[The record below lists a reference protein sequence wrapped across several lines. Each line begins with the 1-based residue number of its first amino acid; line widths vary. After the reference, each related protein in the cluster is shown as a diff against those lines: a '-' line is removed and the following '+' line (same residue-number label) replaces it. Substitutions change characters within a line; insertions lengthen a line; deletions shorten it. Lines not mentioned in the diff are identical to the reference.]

1 MPRGMRPSED
11 AEHFRKWLDE
21 GVILRDGEGSVEIS
35 EDRFSGQDPVWVAI
49 VVDVQ
54 GYGPHEGAIY
64 ADQNRY
70 HASADTALQEAY
82 EILENYERD
91 HMSKKDREDLE
102 KEWGDR
108 ADEIMTETYDAM
120 IWKLDPKE
128 FAKAIK
134 GSKAA
139 KFISVHDSKD

>member
-1 MPRGMRPSED
+1 MKPSED
-11 AEHFRKWLDE
+11 ADHFRKWLDE

-35 EDRFSGQDPVWVAI
+35 EDRFSGHDPVWVAI
-49 VVDVQ
+49 VVNVQ

-91 HMSKKDREDLE
+91 NMSKEDWKRLE
-102 KEWGDR
+102 KDAEENNMD
-108 ADEIMTETYDAM
+108 ASELMTETYDAV

-128 FAKAIK
+128 FAKALK

>member
-1 MPRGMRPSED
+1 MPRGMKPSED

-21 GVILRDGEGSVEIS
+21 GVILRDGEGSVDVNDE
-35 EDRFSGQDPVWVAI
+35 DPVWVAI

-82 EILENYERD
+82 EILETYERD
-91 HMSKKDREDLE
+91 NISKEYRAELE

-108 ADEIMTETYDAM
+108 ADEIMTETYDAV
-120 IWKLDPKE
+120 IWKLDSKE

-139 KFISVHDSKD
+139 KFVRVYDSKD

>member
-1 MPRGMRPSED
+1 MPRGMEISED
-11 AEHFRKWLDE
+11 ANHFRKWLDE
-21 GVILRDGEGSVEIS
+21 GVILRDGEGSIDVS
-35 EDRFSGQDPVWVAI
+35 DDDPVWVAI
-49 VVDVQ
+49 VVNVQ

-64 ADQNRY
+64 ADQNRF

-91 HMSKKDREDLE
+91 HMSKEDWKRLE

-108 ADEIMTETYDAM
+108 ADEVMTETFDAV
-120 IWKLDPKE
+120 IWKLEPKE
-128 FAKAIK
+128 FAKALK

-139 KFISVHDSKD
+139 KYVNVYDSND

>member
-1 MPRGMRPSED
+1 MPRRIEISED
-11 AEHFRKWLDE
+11 ANHFRKWLDE
-21 GVILRDGEGSVEIS
+21 GVILRDGEGSVDVND
-35 EDRFSGQDPVWVAI
+35 EDPIWVAI

-64 ADQNRY
+64 ADQNRF
-70 HASADTALQEAY
+70 HANADTALQEAY

-91 HMSKKDREDLE
+91 NMSKKDREELE
-102 KEWGDR
+102 EEWGDR
-108 ADEIMTETYDAM
+108 ADEIMTETFDAV
-120 IWKLDPKE
+120 IWKLEPKE

-139 KFISVHDSKD
+139 KFVSVYDSND

>member
-1 MPRGMRPSED
+1 MKPSED
-11 AEHFRKWLDE
+11 PNHFHKWLNE
-21 GVILRDGEGSVEIS
+21 GVILRDGDGSVDVS
-35 EDRFSGQDPVWVAI
+35 DDDPVWVAI

-64 ADQNRY
+64 VDQNRF

-82 EILENYERD
+82 EIFENYKRD
-91 HMSKKDREDLE
+91 HMTGKEMAKLE

-108 ADEIMTETYDAM
+108 AGEIMTETFDAM
-120 IWKLDPKE
+120 IWILTPKE

-134 GSKAA
+134 GTKAT
-139 KFISVHDSKD
+139 KYVSTYSND

>member
-1 MPRGMRPSED
+1 MPRGMKPSED
-11 AEHFRKWLDE
+11 AEHFREWLDK
-21 GVILRDGEGSVEIS
+21 GVILRDGEGSVNVS
-35 EDRFSGQDPVWVAI
+35 DDDPVWVAI

-82 EILENYERD
+82 EILETYERD
-91 HMSKKDREDLE
+91 NISKEYRAELE

-108 ADEIMTETYDAM
+108 ADEIMTETYDAV

-139 KFISVHDSKD
+139 KFISVYDSKD